1 MRSTLTIQERE
12 RFETDGYLM
21 AKNAVSLEQL
31 TQLQSEIEV
40 WVNESRQHTK
50 PYGEQTIDG
59 RPRFDMGTDHTAL
72 KPALR
77 RINNPSDISKSYFQ
91 VMSDS
96 KMVDM
101 VADLIGINVKFHHCK
116 INLKCPG
123 ANTTVHYHQ
132 DFAFT
137 PHSNDDVVT
146 ALLLLDDVTENNGCL
161 MVVPG
166 SHKGEMYSLYDGKQ
180 FIGRVDDATEAFL
193 KSKQIP
199 VVGSAGDVCL
209 MHTRLAHGSAPN
221 KSENS
226 RGYDDFWIVKIDQNG
241 SKIWDKRYG
250 AGNPDRCRFAL
261 ELNSGDFV
269 LGGMSL
275 SGTYADKDVR
285 ALADLKLQERGI
297 ILPNQTI
304 YDPSVSDE
312 TLQAAR
318 ASLDNLADEI
328 ELAKAF
334 KTSTLFLGMVRTY
347 IPSTVQIQ

>member
-1 MRSTLTIQERE
+1 MRSTLTKQERE
-12 RFETDGYLM
+12 RFKVDGYLM
-21 AKNAVSLEQL
+21 AKNAVSREQL
-31 TQLQSEIEV
+31 AKLRSEIKV
-40 WVNESRQHTK
+40 WVDESRQHTK
-50 PYGEQTIDG
+50 PYGEPTIDG

-77 RINNPSDISKSYFQ
+77 RINNPSDISESYFQ

-101 VADLIGINVKFHHCK
+101 VAELIGVNVKFHHCK

-146 ALLLLDDVTENNGCL
+146 ALLLLDDVTEDNGCL

-166 SHKGEMYSLYDGKQ
+166 SHKGKMYSLYDGKQ
-180 FIGRVDDATEAFL
+180 FIGRVDDATETFL

-221 KSENS
+221 KSAHS
-226 RGYDDFWIVKIDQNG
+226 RGLYICVYTAADAVPLARNPMPSPNEGLIVRGEKQISARMIN
-241 SKIWDKRYG
+241 
-250 AGNPDRCRFAL
+250 FEV
-261 ELNSGDFV
+261 ELPQQPKS
-269 LGGMSL
+269 
-275 SGTYADKDVR
+275 
-285 ALADLKLQERGI
+285 
-297 ILPNQTI
+297 
-304 YDPSVSDE
+304 
-312 TLQAAR
+312 
-318 ASLDNLADEI
+318 AS
-328 ELAKAF
+328 F
-334 KTSTLFLGMVRTY
+334 F
-347 IPSTVQIQ
+347 TVQGQESATGK

>member
-1 MRSTLTIQERE
+1 MRSTLTTQERE
-12 RFETDGYLM
+12 RFEIDGYLM
-21 AKNAVSLEQL
+21 AKNAVSREQL
-31 TQLQSEIEV
+31 SKLQSEITV
-40 WVNESRQHTK
+40 WVDESRQHTK
-50 PYGEQTIDG
+50 PYGEPTIDG

-77 RINNPSDISKSYFQ
+77 RINNPSDISESYFQ

-101 VADLIGINVKFHHCK
+101 VADLIGVNVKFHHCK

-146 ALLLLDDVTENNGCL
+146 ALLLLDDVTEDNGCL

-166 SHKGEMYSLYDGKQ
+166 SHKGKMYSLYDGKQ
-180 FIGRVDDATEAFL
+180 FIGRVDDATETFL

-221 KSENS
+221 KSAHS
-226 RGYDDFWIVKIDQNG
+226 RGLYICVYTAADAVPLARNPMPSPNEGLIVRGEKQISARMIN
-241 SKIWDKRYG
+241 
-250 AGNPDRCRFAL
+250 FEV
-261 ELNSGDFV
+261 ELPQQPKS
-269 LGGMSL
+269 
-275 SGTYADKDVR
+275 
-285 ALADLKLQERGI
+285 
-297 ILPNQTI
+297 
-304 YDPSVSDE
+304 
-312 TLQAAR
+312 
-318 ASLDNLADEI
+318 AS
-328 ELAKAF
+328 F
-334 KTSTLFLGMVRTY
+334 F
-347 IPSTVQIQ
+347 TVQGQESATGK

>member
-12 RFETDGYLM
+12 RFEVDGYLM
-21 AKNAVSLEQL
+21 AKNAVSQEQL
-31 TQLQSEIEV
+31 TKLQSEIKV
-40 WVNESRQHTK
+40 WVDKSRQHTK
-50 PYGEQTIDG
+50 PYGEPTIDG
-59 RPRFDMGTDHTAL
+59 RPRFDMGADHTAL

-77 RINNPSDISKSYFQ
+77 RINNPSDISESYFQ

-101 VADLIGINVKFHHCK
+101 VAELIGVNVKFHHCK

-146 ALLLLDDVTENNGCL
+146 ALLLLDDVTEDNGCL

-166 SHKGEMYSLYDGKQ
+166 SHKGKMYSLYDGKQ
-180 FIGRVDDATEAFL
+180 FIGRVDDATETFL

-221 KSENS
+221 KSETP
-226 RGYDDFWIVKIDQNG
+226 RGLYICVYTAADAIPLARNPMPSLNEGLIVRGEKQISARMIN
-241 SKIWDKRYG
+241 
-250 AGNPDRCRFAL
+250 FEV
-261 ELNSGDFV
+261 ELPQQPKSASFFTIQG
-269 LGGMSL
+269 
-275 SGTYADKDVR
+275 
-285 ALADLKLQERGI
+285 QESATG
-297 ILPNQTI
+297 
-304 YDPSVSDE
+304 
-312 TLQAAR
+312 
-318 ASLDNLADEI
+318 
-328 ELAKAF
+328 K
-334 KTSTLFLGMVRTY
+334 
-347 IPSTVQIQ
+347 

>member
-1 MRSTLTIQERE
+1 MRSTLTTQERE
-12 RFETDGYLM
+12 RFEIDGYLM
-21 AKNAVSLEQL
+21 AKNAVSREQL
-31 TQLQSEIEV
+31 TKLQSEITV
-40 WVNESRQHTK
+40 WVDESRQHTK
-50 PYGEQTIDG
+50 PYGEPTIDG

-77 RINNPSDISKSYFQ
+77 RINNPSDISESYFQ

-101 VADLIGINVKFHHCK
+101 VADLIGVNVKFHHCK

-146 ALLLLDDVTENNGCL
+146 ALLLLDDVTEDNGCL

-166 SHKGEMYSLYDGKQ
+166 SHKGKMYSLYDGKQ
-180 FIGRVDDATEAFL
+180 FIGRVDDATETFL

-221 KSENS
+221 KSAHS
-226 RGYDDFWIVKIDQNG
+226 RGLYICVYTAADAVPLARNPMPSPNEGLIVRGEKQISARMIN
-241 SKIWDKRYG
+241 
-250 AGNPDRCRFAL
+250 FEV
-261 ELNSGDFV
+261 ELPQQPKS
-269 LGGMSL
+269 
-275 SGTYADKDVR
+275 
-285 ALADLKLQERGI
+285 
-297 ILPNQTI
+297 
-304 YDPSVSDE
+304 
-312 TLQAAR
+312 
-318 ASLDNLADEI
+318 AS
-328 ELAKAF
+328 F
-334 KTSTLFLGMVRTY
+334 F
-347 IPSTVQIQ
+347 TVQGQESATGK

>member
-12 RFETDGYLM
+12 RFEIDGYLM
-21 AKNAVSLEQL
+21 AKNAVSRDQL
-31 TQLQSEIEV
+31 TKLQSEIKI
-40 WVNESRQHTK
+40 WVDESRQHTK
-50 PYGEQTIDG
+50 PYGEPTIDG
-59 RPRFDMGTDHTAL
+59 RPRFDMGADHTAL

-77 RINNPSDISKSYFQ
+77 RINNPSDISESYFQ

-101 VADLIGINVKFHHCK
+101 VAELIGVNVKFHHCK

-146 ALLLLDDVTENNGCL
+146 ALLLLDDVTEDNGCL

-166 SHKGEMYSLYDGKQ
+166 SHKGKMYSLYDGKQ
-180 FIGRVDDATEAFL
+180 FIGRVDDATETFL

-221 KSENS
+221 KSGTS
-226 RGYDDFWIVKIDQNG
+226 RGLYICV
-241 SKIWDKRYG
+241 YT
-250 AGNPDRCRFAL
+250 A
-261 ELNSGDFV
+261 
-269 LGGMSL
+269 
-275 SGTYADKDVR
+275 ADAV
-285 ALADLKLQERGI
+285 
-297 ILPNQTI
+297 P
-304 YDPSVSDE
+304 
-312 TLQAAR
+312 
-318 ASLDNLADEI
+318 
-328 ELAKAF
+328 LAKNPMP
-334 KTSTLFLGMVRTY
+334 SPNEGLIVRGEKQ
-347 IPSTVQIQ
+347 ISARMINFEVELPQQPKSASFFTVQGQESATGK

>member
-1 MRSTLTIQERE
+1 MRSTLTKQERE
-12 RFETDGYLM
+12 RFEIDGYLM
-21 AKNAVSLEQL
+21 VKNAVSREQL
-31 TQLQSEIEV
+31 TKLQSEIKV
-40 WVNESRQHTK
+40 WVDESRQHTK
-50 PYGEQTIDG
+50 PYGEPTIDG

-77 RINNPSDISKSYFQ
+77 RINNPSDISESYFQ

-101 VADLIGINVKFHHCK
+101 VAELIGVNVKFHHCK

-146 ALLLLDDVTENNGCL
+146 ALLLLDDVTEDNGCL

-166 SHKGEMYSLYDGKQ
+166 SHKGKMYSLYDGRQ
-180 FIGRVDDATEAFL
+180 FVGRVDDATETFL

-221 KSENS
+221 KSAHS
-226 RGYDDFWIVKIDQNG
+226 RGLYICVYTAADAVPLARNPMPSPNEGLIVRGEKQISARMIN
-241 SKIWDKRYG
+241 
-250 AGNPDRCRFAL
+250 FEV
-261 ELNSGDFV
+261 ELPQQPKS
-269 LGGMSL
+269 
-275 SGTYADKDVR
+275 
-285 ALADLKLQERGI
+285 
-297 ILPNQTI
+297 
-304 YDPSVSDE
+304 
-312 TLQAAR
+312 
-318 ASLDNLADEI
+318 AS
-328 ELAKAF
+328 F
-334 KTSTLFLGMVRTY
+334 F
-347 IPSTVQIQ
+347 TVQGQESATGK